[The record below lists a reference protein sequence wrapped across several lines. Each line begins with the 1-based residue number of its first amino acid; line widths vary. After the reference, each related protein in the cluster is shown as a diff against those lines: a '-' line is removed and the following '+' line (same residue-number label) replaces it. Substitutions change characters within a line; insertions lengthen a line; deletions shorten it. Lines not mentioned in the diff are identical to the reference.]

1 MAHRRERGRARSRR
15 PAGSGRC
22 EWIGGRI
29 TAPFYVEDDVEGR
42 MIFTEGRVHADGVV
56 TAEAQGIFIPV
67 DPARMLELL
76 AKRDAWESAQG
87 ASEGT

>member
-1 MAHRRERGRARSRR
+1 
-15 PAGSGRC
+15 
-22 EWIGGRI
+22 
-29 TAPFYVEDDVEGR
+29 